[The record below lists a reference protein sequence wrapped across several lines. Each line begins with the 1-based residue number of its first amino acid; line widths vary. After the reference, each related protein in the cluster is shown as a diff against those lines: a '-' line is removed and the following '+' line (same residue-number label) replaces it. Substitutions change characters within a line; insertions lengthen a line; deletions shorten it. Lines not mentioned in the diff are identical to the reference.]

1 MLIYSSSARSA
12 LRIVRRSPIPFEQIV
27 LLRPSMS
34 TVPRHFSTNTNA
46 TADERKGYLH
56 GPMRSNA
63 MEKIMEVRYF
73 DVFVLV
79 LVLVLVPVAHV
90 DAYSSVSL
98 FLCFSSV
105 ILFVCSAMFVD
116 DEAG

>member
-1 MLIYSSSARSA
+1 MLIYSSARSA